1 MEEHDFE
8 TVAGFMIAL
17 LGHIPVAG
25 SSVEWEHYSFEV
37 LDMDG
42 KRVDKLLVRPQ
53 AVDAGTQTE
62 GILAQQALS
71 PTPEAGSNPSDR
83 S

>member
-42 KRVDKLLVRPQ
+42 KRVDKLLVSPPT
-53 AVDAGTQTE
+53 VDAGAQTE
-62 GILAQQALS
+62 GILAQQAVS
-71 PTPEAGSNPSDR
+71 PAPETPEHSPNDQ
-83 S
+83 